1 MINRIPTLAY
11 KPGRCVLLLLLLM
24 TCLSFPIPGLA
35 QVYGIEDDDGN
46 FVQKI
51 RVRVAEKEIFI
62 SKVNP
67 KEKFSSISLTLNKK
81 NRALV
86 RNVAL
91 LDIQWID
98 AQNHPGRP
106 LNFAGSRYNPK
117 TGVFR
122 DTMTKSIALK
132 IIDKTTRD
140 LFADKELA
148 DLLTIHIEGKPAV
161 LRDSYFDRKTPDK
174 QSARSDLSI
183 KVDRDSIEFDQS
195 NLKKGE
201 ILNVDNRSGYPLI
214 VGIEL
219 PEKGILYR
227 QIIRKPDQIKVPR
240 ENWQRFTIDSDS
252 GVFVVL
258 IPESDPTELAK
269 LEGKEIVV
277 KVWEGDRIRE
287 TRAIPIRTAPDLRV
301 APGEDS
307 DQFKGGF
314 APPPKDTRPSGPVVQ
329 KPETQESPPPD
340 GFSGPAKE
348 PKKGQS
354 VVTDLSGRADSGG
367 GPWLW
372 AVQIFNFVLLAVLGM
387 YGIFFMLPRI
397 QVLEDRLGK
406 SEMFIHSS
414 REAIREELEEVK
426 EEIIRQCRTEDGSE

>member
-11 KPGRCVLLLLLLM
+11 KPGRFVLLLILLVI
-24 TCLSFPIPGLA
+24 CLSFPASGLA
-35 QVYGIEDDDGN
+35 QVYGIEDDDGK
-46 FVQKI
+46 FVPKI

-67 KEKFSSISLTLNKK
+67 KEKFGSISLTLNKK

-86 RNVAL
+86 RNVGL
-91 LDIQWID
+91 LNIQWID
-98 AQNHPGRP
+98 SENRPGRP
-106 LNFAGSRYNPK
+106 LMFAEAKYNPK

-140 LFADKELA
+140 LFADKDLA
-148 DLLTIHIEGKPAV
+148 DLLTIHIEGKPCV
-161 LRDSYFDRKTPDK
+161 LHDSYFDRQPTDK
-174 QSARSDLSI
+174 QSTKADLSI
-183 KVDRDSIEFDQS
+183 NVDKSSIEFDQS
-195 NLKKGE
+195 NVKQGE

-219 PEKGILYR
+219 PEKGLLYR

-240 ENWQRFTIDSDS
+240 ESWQRFTIDSDS

-258 IPESDPTELAK
+258 IPESDPAELAK

-287 TRAIPIRTAPDLRV
+287 TRTIPIRTAPDLRV
-301 APGEDS
+301 ASGQEHEPAS
-307 DQFKGGF
+307 GGF
-314 APPPKDTRPSGPVVQ
+314 APPPKDTGTRAPAV
-329 KPETQESPPPD
+329 QESRPPD
-340 GFSGPAKE
+340 AFAEPATAKTSRQ
-348 PKKGQS
+348 GQS
-354 VVTDLSGRADSGG
+354 VSADLSGKANNGG
-367 GPWLW
+367 GLWIW

-426 EEIIRQCRTEDGSE
+426 EEIIRQCRTEDASE